1 MIAKGEFQH
10 QVLAH
15 LEEQGV
21 VLRGVAQGQDK
32 LHTKQD
38 ILLEQL
44 SRLVELLT
52 PEEKEPRDG
61 LSVPELLEEIVAQ
74 MRLQNRQ
81 LKDVSD
87 AVVRAVDRI
96 PALVLDAIKAEHDE

>member
-74 MRLQNRQ
+74 ATG
-81 LKDVSD
+81 
-87 AVVRAVDRI
+87 AVRRGVQSRTERTRGTGAHRA
-96 PALVLDAIKAEHDE
+96 

>member
-1 MIAKGEFQH
+1 MLATGEFQYKTIT
-10 QVLAH
+10 L

-21 VLRGVAQGQDK
+21 VVRGVAQGQDK

-52 PEEKEPRDG
+52 PEEKQPREG

-74 MRLQNRQ
+74 MQLQNRQ

-96 PALVLDAIKAEHDE
+96 PALILEALKAERDA